1 MKRLLTLLLSLL
13 MVLTLFGC
21 SKQPAN
27 SGSAGGGGGSADAGN
42 TGDAADAPGQ
52 EFPDRE
58 QLTFW
63 FWGAATNHQEHMKKV
78 LCDWYNNSQDK
89 YELSLE
95 FRATVDA
102 DIPVALAA
110 GQGPDIVYVS
120 GPSYTATFAQEG
132 LVLDLTPYSE
142 QYGWNDRLLDIA
154 YQACTL
160 DGKLY
165 CLPGG
170 LLVGGLFYN
179 KDVFADEGWSVP
191 ATMDEL
197 ITTLDAAKEKGYY
210 PLAAGN
216 KGWKPCN
223 DNFSS
228 MIIGSYLPGSYI
240 YNALTG
246 QGSFSDP
253 AIVDAVQK
261 SADWYQAGYLAGN
274 DYVNLESSEV
284 MQSLCNKKAAMV
296 AAVSQYFQW
305 IDPEYADSIGFTAMP
320 NTYSDHDVYM
330 VALPCEFAIN
340 ANSKAPDECAKILD
354 YMMSSEFVMAM
365 NEVWP
370 AYWNIPVKDLADA
383 DASTLTGLSKTC
395 LEVVQKA
402 IPDVDAGYF
411 TYHPTTFYPSATDTV
426 FQDIDTVWQ
435 GVMTAEQFCDTVA
448 AELENDIAKNLVPP
462 LAKPAV

>member
-1 MKRLLTLLLSLL
+1 MKRLLSLLLSLL
-13 MVLTLFGC
+13 MLLTLFGC
-21 SKQPAN
+21 SN
-27 SGSAGGGGGSADAGN
+27 SGNTGGNGGSAAGDKA
-42 TGDAADAPGQ
+42 GAPGQ
-52 EFPDRE
+52 EFPERE

-63 FWGAATNHQEHMKKV
+63 FWGAATNYQEHMKKV

-110 GQGPDIVYVS
+110 GQGPDIMYVS

-170 LLVGGLFYN
+170 LLVGGLYYN
-179 KDVFADEGWSVP
+179 KDVFAEEGWNVP
-191 ATMDEL
+191 TTMDEL
-197 ITTLDAAKEKGYY
+197 ISTMDAAKEKGYY

-246 QGSFSDP
+246 
-253 AIVDAVQK
+253 
-261 SADWYQAGYLAGN
+261 
-274 DYVNLESSEV
+274 
-284 MQSLCNKKAAMV
+284 
-296 AAVSQYFQW
+296 
-305 IDPEYADSIGFTAMP
+305 
-320 NTYSDHDVYM
+320 
-330 VALPCEFAIN
+330 
-340 ANSKAPDECAKILD
+340 
-354 YMMSSEFVMAM
+354 
-365 NEVWP
+365 
-370 AYWNIPVKDLADA
+370 
-383 DASTLTGLSKTC
+383 
-395 LEVVQKA
+395 
-402 IPDVDAGYF
+402 
-411 TYHPTTFYPSATDTV
+411 
-426 FQDIDTVWQ
+426 
-435 GVMTAEQFCDTVA
+435 
-448 AELENDIAKNLVPP
+448 
-462 LAKPAV
+462 

>member
-1 MKRLLTLLLSLL
+1 MN
-13 MVLTLFGC
+13 C
-21 SKQPAN
+21 P
-27 SGSAGGGGGSADAGN
+27 
-42 TGDAADAPGQ
+42 
-52 EFPDRE
+52 
-58 QLTFW
+58 
-63 FWGAATNHQEHMKKV
+63 
-78 LCDWYNNSQDK
+78 
-89 YELSLE
+89 
-95 FRATVDA
+95 
-102 DIPVALAA
+102 LAA

-170 LLVGGLFYN
+170 LLVGGLYYN
-179 KDVFADEGWSVP
+179 KDVFAEEGWNVP
-191 ATMDEL
+191 TTMDEL
-197 ITTLDAAKEKGYY
+197 ISTMDAAKEKGYY

-246 QGSFSDP
+246 QGSFTDP
-253 AIVDAVQK
+253 AIVDAIQK

-296 AAVSQYFQW
+296 SAVSQYFQW
-305 IDPEYADSIGFTAMP
+305 VDPEYADSIGFTAMP

-340 ANSKAPDECAKILD
+340 ANSSL
-354 YMMSSEFVMAM
+354 
-365 NEVWP
+365 WP
-370 AYWNIPVKDLADA
+370 
-383 DASTLTGLSKTC
+383 
-395 LEVVQKA
+395 
-402 IPDVDAGYF
+402 
-411 TYHPTTFYPSATDTV
+411 
-426 FQDIDTVWQ
+426 
-435 GVMTAEQFCDTVA
+435 
-448 AELENDIAKNLVPP
+448 
-462 LAKPAV
+462 